1 MKSIQIL
8 PLFASIAIA
17 RAFVSPSARRILHR
31 NAISPTSSSS
41 SPPPSSPSSLS
52 FRAVGDIV
60 PDVARYNNL
69 IYATDDTVR
78 LLRDE
83 LKVRLLKAADDYREM
98 RDPGDGDAM
107 VVTAGIPDEVVDDDR
122 HRGGYHAMRL
132 LRRIVRKI
140 SRRKSTKKED
150 DGAADNMSSRR
161 GGVLSSDSLR
171 QSLLDVGAVGNR
183 VVEIAEQ
190 LSLLNPTPVPTLGF
204 MGYGGAPPS
213 ESKLGGSWKLRF
225 TTAADASF
233 PTTEK
238 RGAVS
243 TGQLIDAEE
252 GTLTNVI
259 DFEKGKLTGFRVV
272 VAGEPTSNTDIGL
285 TFRSVEILRE
295 SRFPRLFGRV
305 TIRLPSRLIRWFAS
319 RNNKVEEEGGGEQR
333 RGMVGPYLRLRYV
346 DDNLRMHTTDS
357 GNWFVQTRI
366 I

>member
-8 PLFASIAIA
+8 PLYASISIA
-17 RAFVSPSARRILHR
+17 RASSSWIATPAAAFVSPASARHQTLHR
-31 NAISPTSSSS
+31 MSSSS
-41 SPPPSSPSSLS
+41 SSSSLS
-52 FRAVGDIV
+52 FSTVDDMP
-60 PDVARYNNL
+60 PDVARFNNL

-98 RDPGDGDAM
+98 REASDAT
-107 VVTAGIPDEVVDDDR
+107 VATDTPDEEVDDD
-122 HRGGYHAMRL
+122 HRRGYYAMRL
-132 LRRIVRKI
+132 LRGIARKI
-140 SRRKSTKKED
+140 SRRKTTKKEED
-150 DGAADNMSSRR
+150 DGAADRSSRR

-171 QSLLDVGAVGNR
+171 QSRLDVGATGNR

-190 LSLLNPTPVPTLGF
+190 LSLLNPTPIPTSGF
-204 MGYGGAPPS
+204 KSYGGAPPS

-238 RGAVS
+238 RGVVS
-243 TGQLIDAEE
+243 TSQVVDATE

-259 DFEKGKLTGFRVV
+259 DFEKGRLTGFRVV
-272 VAGEPTSNTDIGL
+272 VGGEPASGTDIGL
-285 TFRSVEILRE
+285 TFRSVEILRR

-319 RNNKVEEEGGGEQR
+319 RNNKVGEEEEEEQR

-366 I
+366 Q